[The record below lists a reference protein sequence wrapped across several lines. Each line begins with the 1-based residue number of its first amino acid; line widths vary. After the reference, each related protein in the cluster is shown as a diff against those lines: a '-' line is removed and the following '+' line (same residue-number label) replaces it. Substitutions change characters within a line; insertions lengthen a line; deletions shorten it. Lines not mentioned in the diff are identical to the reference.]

1 MHSRGYMN
9 VNGVIETVVGSSEC
23 LGDYFFDD
31 LLDYARSN
39 GVSGLALCLD
49 ERYRFVLLFAGGEP
63 EGAVFSDERGILYG
77 DKAAFMGNEMGVDD
91 EKRQF
96 RFYAQDPGVISDL
109 TSRCRLYDK
118 TCLKKGFRMSVPEI
132 GGKKAHGP
140 GVVCITVLENSAPRR
155 GMRVSIRKDRH
166 LVGSDSTMGDGRV
179 CFKLLAG
186 TYEYIIFD
194 GARECGRGVFDLHDR
209 HADLVVEITG
219 RGAGA
224 QVMR

>member
-1 MHSRGYMN
+1 MD
-9 VNGVIETVVGSSEC
+9 VNDIIGTVVGSSEC

-49 ERYRFVLLFAGGEP
+49 ERYRFILLFAGGDP
-63 EGAVFSDERGILYG
+63 EGAIFSDDRGILYG
-77 DKAAFMGNEMGVDD
+77 DKAAFMGNEMGVADK
-91 EKRQF
+91 KRQF
-96 RFYAQDPGVISDL
+96 RLYALGSQVTSDL

-118 TCLKKGFRMSVPEI
+118 TSLKKGFRMSVPEI
-132 GGKKAHGP
+132 GAKKAHGP
-140 GVVCITVLENSAPRR
+140 GVICITVLENSAP
-155 GMRVSIRKDRH
+155 GKGVRVTIRKDRH
-166 LVGSDSTMGDGRV
+166 LVGSDSTLGDGRV

-186 TYEYIIFD
+186 IYEYILFD

-224 QVMR
+224 QVTR